1 MRRSLVAISLFLSAA
16 VTMAVGQEWKH
27 VGDASA
33 VIEAFNEANS
43 KVTSIECSFRQE
55 KYVDVLVEKSVSEG
69 FYGFYAPDSVVIR
82 YLVPEEYSI
91 TVSGGV
97 MRFVSAGKTSE
108 KEIASDRRFA
118 QLTEIIRSGGIP
130 SVRQIQDYKI
140 DAYSDG
146 KSYRLVL
153 APLRRKSG
161 CIEAV
166 IDAGDMSLASF
177 RIMEGGQDYTEFIF
191 TDKQIKVHE

>member
-1 MRRSLVAISLFLSAA
+1 MQILAVNLLFLQTFKVMRRSLVAISLFLSAA

-55 KYVDVLVEKSVSEG
+55 KYV
-69 FYGFYAPDSVVIR
+69 
-82 YLVPEEYSI
+82 
-91 TVSGGV
+91 
-97 MRFVSAGKTSE
+97 
-108 KEIASDRRFA
+108 
-118 QLTEIIRSGGIP
+118 

-191 TDKQIKVHE
+191 TDKRIKVHE